1 MTVMPGDPGDVQK
14 SLARLKFLGRGKKRE
29 ILKHAQRIQKYIA
42 ETKSQKL
49 IFKPFND
56 LAKIFHELTGVCTQ
70 RNRRSLG

>member
-42 ETKSQKL
+42 ETESRKLKRPNQIFFIEESQRSWLIDHCRKS
-49 IFKPFND
+49 PD
-56 LAKIFHELTGVCTQ
+56 P
-70 RNRRSLG
+70 